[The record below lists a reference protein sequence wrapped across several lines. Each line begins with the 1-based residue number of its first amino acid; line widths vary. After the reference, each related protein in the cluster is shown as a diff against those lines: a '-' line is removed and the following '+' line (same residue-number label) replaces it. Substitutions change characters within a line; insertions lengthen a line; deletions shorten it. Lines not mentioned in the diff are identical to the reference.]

1 MNDQTQTLDV
11 AWKTIL
17 KIGFAGY
24 VFYLLYLVK
33 DVVIW
38 FFFALI
44 ISVLLEPAINFLR
57 WLRIPKILA
66 VIFTYLSI
74 AIYMDAIEVDR
85 PWLNAIV
92 PAVGFLLSTLTL
104 PFFRELWEKFLHNQK
119 SFQQ

>member
-1 MNDQTQTLDV
+1 MFDMDQLESRISTIEARNAKVELDK
-11 AWKTIL
+11 AWETS
-17 KIGFAGY
+17 
-24 VFYLLYLVK
+24 
-33 DVVIW
+33 W
-38 FFFALI
+38 T
-44 ISVLLEPAINFLR
+44 R
-57 WLRIPKILA
+57 KILLI
-66 VIFTYLSI
+66 IFTYLSI